1 MDELDQYFHVAKS
14 RNWQNYRSALTIE
27 DNTDLNQ
34 AINAIFDT
42 QKMSKHSAVTSSISF
57 FNRCSEE
64 CIDPQNAIERLLHPD
79 DALSG
84 FFQSNG
90 IELDQLVQALMLYQS
105 YRDSLKRNEKLRSTD
120 FSLLQQEAY
129 NVLMEREET
138 TKVFKHVIID
148 EYQDTNTIQEK
159 IFFRLAKG
167 HKNICVV
174 GDDDQALYRF
184 RGATVENFVEFPNR
198 CISSLGVKPHRISLA
213 TNYRSRKNIVDF
225 YTKFMENADWR
236 HHGGLVS

>member
-79 DALSG
+79 DALPS

-90 IELDQLVQALMLYQS
+90 IELDRTYPSIDALSILPRFS
-105 YRDSLKRNEKLRSTD
+105 KRNEKLRSTD

-138 TKVFKHVIID
+138 TKVFKHIIID

-174 GDDDQALYRF
+174 GDDDQALYRLEVQ
-184 RGATVENFVEFPNR
+184 RSKTLLNFQPMCLF
-198 CISSLGVKPHRISLA
+198 SWSKPHRIS
-213 TNYRSRKNIVDF
+213 
-225 YTKFMENADWR
+225 
-236 HHGGLVS
+236 